1 MVAPTIEVTTPAPSI
16 QELEQ
21 AMIAAH
27 NAGDTQS
34 ATILA
39 NEIAKLQSSQSN
51 VKFSGKEALKNFLPD
66 VYNEAKNVV
75 GAITQPI
82 ETAKGIGNLSLGL
95 VEKLLPNV
103 QNHEKY
109 ADALG
114 EYFANKYGSKDA
126 FLTTLQEHPASVLSD
141 ASMFLTGGA
150 TGAAKVA
157 SLAKAGKATSFLEKV
172 AQTGTAIDPLNAVLN
187 TGMYGASKVIPTTVA
202 PKLYESAAKWS
213 TTLKPKERAAIT
225 ETALK
230 NQVPLN
236 YEGLGKVQ
244 SKLGELGNRMNDLI
258 ATATENNVKISATTV
273 LQNLQDVRQ
282 SLGGFKIEGGTDIK
296 ELNNIEKN
304 FRTYLRK
311 NKIKEVTPQQLQDF
325 KSDAYK
331 RIDFGRAP
339 EKPSVAKEEAYRSM
353 ANLAKTSLE
362 NFIPELKSVN
372 TKYGALRELQP
383 NLQKSVGRIENRDIL
398 GIGSGVKAGA
408 GAAIG
413 GNIGAGLGLAESILE
428 MPKVKSKA
436 ALELY
441 KKQNQGLGMFLD
453 NNARN
458 TLLRQALDQQ
468 FQLNSQY
475 PSLLGNQ

>member
-1 MVAPTIEVTTPAPSI
+1 MAAPTVEVTAKAPSI

-27 NAGDTQS
+27 NAGDTNS
-34 ATILA
+34 AAILA
-39 NEIAKLQSSQSN
+39 NEIQKLQSASQF
-51 VKFSGKEALKNFLPD
+51 KFSGTQALKNFLPD
-66 VYNEAKNVV
+66 VYSEAKNLV
-75 GAITQPI
+75 GAVTQPI
-82 ETAKGIGNLSLGL
+82 QTAKGIGNLSLGL

-114 EYFANKYGSKDA
+114 EYFINKYGSKDA
-126 FLTTLQEHPASVLSD
+126 FLQTFQEHPASVLSD

-150 TGAAKVA
+150 TGAAKIA
-157 SLAKAGKATSFLEKV
+157 SLAKVGKATSFLEKA
-172 AQTGTAIDPLNAVLN
+172 AQVGTAIDPLNIAAN
-187 TGMYGASKVIPTTVA
+187 TSMYGLTKALPTTVA
-202 PKLYESAAKWS
+202 PKMYESAAKWS
-213 TTLKPKERAAIT
+213 TKLTPEERASIT

-230 NQVPLN
+230 NQIPLS

-244 SKLGELGNRMNDLI
+244 SSLGELGNRMDNLI
-258 ATATENNVKISATTV
+258 STATANNVKIPATTV
-273 LQNLQDVRQ
+273 LQNLKDVRQ

-304 FRTYLRK
+304 FRDYLKK
-311 NKIKEVTPQQLQDF
+311 NKISEVSPQQLQDF
-325 KSDAYK
+325 KTDAYK
-331 RIDFGRAP
+331 RIDFGKAP

-353 ANLAKTSLE
+353 ANVAKTSLE
-362 NFIPELKSVN
+362 NFIPELKAVN
-372 TKYGALRELQP
+372 TQYGALKELQP
-383 NLQKSVGRIENRDIL
+383 NLQKAVGRIENRDLL

-453 NNARN
+453 NSARN
-458 TLLRQALDQQ
+458 ALLRQALEQQ

-475 PSLLGNQ
+475 PSLLGGQ

>member
-1 MVAPTIEVTTPAPSI
+1 MATPTVEVTAKAPSI
-16 QELEQ
+16 AELEQ

-27 NAGDTQS
+27 NAGDTKS

-39 NEIAKLQSSQSN
+39 NEIQKLQSASQFQ
-51 VKFSGKEALKNFLPD
+51 FSGKEALKNFLPD
-66 VYNEAKNVV
+66 VYSEAKNVV

-82 ETAKGIGNLSLGL
+82 QTAKGIGNLSLGL

-103 QNHEKY
+103 QDHEKY

-114 EYFANKYGSKDA
+114 EYFSNKYGSKDA
-126 FLTTLQEHPASVLSD
+126 FLQTLQEHPASVLSD

-157 SLAKAGKATSFLEKV
+157 SLAKASKATSFLEKA
-172 AQTGTAIDPLNAVLN
+172 AQTGAAIDPLNIAAN
-187 TGMYGASKVIPTTVA
+187 TSMYGLVKALPTTVA
-202 PKLYESAAKWS
+202 PKMYESAAKWS
-213 TTLKPKERAAIT
+213 TKLTPEERAAIT

-230 NQVPLN
+230 NQIPLN

-244 SKLGELGNRMNDLI
+244 SKLGELGSRMDDLI
-258 ATATENNVKISATTV
+258 TTATQNNVKIPATAV
-273 LQNLQDVRQ
+273 LQNLKDVRQ
-282 SLGGFKIEGGTDIK
+282 SLGGFKIEGGQDIK

-304 FRTYLRK
+304 FRDYLK
-311 NKIKEVTPQQLQDF
+311 QKKITEVTPQQLQDF

-331 RIDFGRAP
+331 RIDFNKAP

-353 ANLAKTSLE
+353 ANVAKTSLE
-362 NFIPELKSVN
+362 NFIPELKSIN
-372 TKYGALRELQP
+372 TQYGELKNLQP
-383 NLQKSVGRIENRDIL
+383 NLQKAVGRIENRDLI

-413 GNIGAGLGLAESILE
+413 GNVGAGLGLAESILE
-428 MPKVKSKA
+428 MPKVKSRA

-458 TLLRQALDQQ
+458 ALLRQVLDQQ
-468 FQLNSQY
+468 FELNSQY
-475 PSLLGNQ
+475 PQGLLSTK